1 MKKLKALSL
10 ILSFC
15 VVLIGCNNTQKGAG
29 IGAGGGALLGA
40 AIGAI
45 AGNAGLGTA
54 IGATVGTGAG
64 LLIGSR
70 MDKVKKQAEQVKN
83 AQVEEVTD
91 ANGLQAVK
99 VTFDSGLLFTS
110 GKAVLSSAS
119 MTSLQ
124 QFAGVLKDNAT
135 CDVEIQGYTDNQGWK
150 NSSREESIQK
160 NIALSQ
166 QRADAVSAYLKSLG
180 VNPSQIKSSVG
191 FGENSPVGDNSTSAG
206 QQQNR
211 RVEIYMYA
219 SKQMIEAANNGSL
232 K

>member
-1 MKKLKALSL
+1 
-10 ILSFC
+10 
-15 VVLIGCNNTQKGAG
+15 
-29 IGAGGGALLGA
+29 
-40 AIGAI
+40 
-45 AGNAGLGTA
+45 
-54 IGATVGTGAG
+54 
-64 LLIGSR
+64 